1 MKLAKFQAIILFLA
15 LINNACTGTR
25 PDDLG
30 IQNNGFKNCPDKPNC
45 VSSFANTEEHKI
57 APLQVGSDIAAA
69 KTAVK
74 AAVETMGNGKLI
86 NETENYLYFEFT
98 SSLMKYVDDVEIY
111 FTGADGLAHVRSASR
126 LGYSDMGANRKRIEM
141 IRGKLAN

>member
-1 MKLAKFQAIILFLA
+1 MNTSSRLW
-15 LINNACTGTR
+15 TGV
-25 PDDLG
+25 P
-30 IQNNGFKNCPDKPNC
+30 F
-45 VSSFANTEEHKI
+45 
-57 APLQVGSDIAAA
+57 AAA
-69 KTAVK
+69 AW
-74 AAVETMGNGKLI
+74 
-86 NETENYLYFEFT
+86 FEFT